1 MSGLTFYD
9 YWASSAA
16 YRVRIALNLKGVDF
30 RGVEIDLLQG
40 EQAQAEFRAVNRQ
53 GLVPA
58 LEVDGEVITQSL
70 AIIDWLDAQFPE
82 PRLIPALP
90 LERARALSQALVIA
104 ADIHPLN
111 NLRVRNYLRDE
122 FGADRDASAKWIHHW
137 MAEGFA
143 ALELQAPADG
153 LFGGASPN
161 LADICLVPQMY
172 NARRFSMALDDFPQL
187 VRIDA
192 EARAIDA
199 IAQAAPEAIRPG

>member
-1 MSGLTFYD
+1 MSDLTFYD

-30 RGVEIDLLQG
+30 RGVEIDLLKG
-40 EQAQAEFRAVNRQ
+40 EQSQEEFRAVNRQ

-58 LEVDGEVITQSL
+58 LEVDGEVISQSL
-70 AIIDWLDAQFPE
+70 AIIDWLDATFPE

-90 LERARALSQALVIA
+90 LERARALSQALVIG

-122 FGADRDASAKWIHHW
+122 FGADREASEKWIHHW

-143 ALELQAPADG
+143 ALEEQAPDEG
-153 LFGGASPN
+153 FFGGASPN
-161 LADICLVPQMY
+161 LADIFLVPQMY
-172 NARRFSMALDDFPQL
+172 NARRFSLALDMFPRL

-199 IAQAAPEAIRPG
+199 IAQAAPEAIRPS